1 MTVYVDDM
9 RIPARVGRLAARWSH
24 LMADT
29 DEELHAFAAQLGLR
43 RSWAQYPG
51 TWKSHYDV
59 TDTKRRQAIQ
69 MGARPIEYGSQE
81 SIALRQRKRELQHQ
95 PHGGHK

>member
-1 MTVYVDDM
+1 MTICVDDM
-9 RIPARVGRLAARWSH
+9 RMPSRVGRLAARWAH

-29 DEELHAFAAQLGLR
+29 DQELHAFAAQLGLK

-59 TDTKRRQAIQ
+59 TDAKRRAIQ
-69 MGARPIEYGSQE
+69 IGARPIEYGSQE
-81 SIALRQRKRELQHQ
+81 SIALLQRKRELQHQ
-95 PHGGHK
+95 PHGVLR